1 MPVIPLVNAVVIIVN
16 NPVIIIHIAPKWLL
30 FLHVLSLCN
39 SFGRRI
45 LTQQSFTRTAMCQ
58 PGSHGDHWIKKNLKI
73 RPRTILLQ
81 TVGSSALSTIEMRRH
96 GRGQMPACRKSG
108 NSNFRRIDTPFLT
121 TAPYPLHRTQ
131 SIGHR
136 YTIMLVRHP
145 IFQYDTCNPLLHQ
158 PLRKFFTFI
167 SHSQISI
174 TTSRTNQNSLARIFS
189 RIRMKNQQF
198 CCTIVRNS
206 ALIIY
211 RTVHFNA
218 IILFYS
224 LGP

>member
-1 MPVIPLVNAVVIIVN
+1 M
-16 NPVIIIHIAPKWLL
+16 L
-30 FLHVLSLCN
+30 FVRVLCN

-189 RIRMKNQQF
+189 S
-198 CCTIVRNS
+198 VR
-206 ALIIY
+206 LT
-211 RTVHFNA
+211 TVRRSVA
-218 IILFYS
+218 ASCVMTKLLS
-224 LGP
+224 SVSS